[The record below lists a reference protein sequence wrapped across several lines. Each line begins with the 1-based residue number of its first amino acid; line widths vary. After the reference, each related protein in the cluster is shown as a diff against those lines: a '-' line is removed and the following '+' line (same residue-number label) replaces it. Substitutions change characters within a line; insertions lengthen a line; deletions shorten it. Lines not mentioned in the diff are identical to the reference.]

1 MGKEQELAVS
11 AGGVVAGVV
20 NTDPYTFMHD
30 SYFGNG
36 GYYSANYLVKHP
48 RESAENY
55 VNRQRVAYFLN
66 YVKPCINA
74 AVNPLF
80 DDPPARTSALDDAYW
95 TAFLKNVDGKNTSMD
110 TFMKKAAKQ
119 AKIYGA
125 MFIVVENYKDLPA
138 NKAQALAERK
148 YPYLYTVKPQDVK
161 EYALDK
167 YGNLTLIRY
176 DITYTEVVNMSKSDI
191 TESWTWTK
199 EMWQVTR
206 KGGTESGINR
216 AGVVP
221 VVPLLGAA
229 VEDDMGDRLKPFS
242 DFYQIARVN
251 LAIYNACSEL
261 RERNRNQA
269 FSVLV
274 YQMSSDDSNPDNYA
288 SINIGTNNMLL
299 YAGNNAP
306 AFITPDNGPS
316 EMLHTELKMLIE
328 EIYRMADRA
337 GVTGVQSQQSGI
349 AKEWDNKTMMQSLSD
364 FAQNCEETEQQ
375 IAVIFGNYI
384 GKELGVNVQYSR
396 NFGVVDISSELDKI
410 TDALSWA
417 VGGKF
422 DTAVKKK
429 AAKMLLSD
437 MDDEEIQAVIDDID
451 QQAVDAN
458 HAEPT
463 NNAGD
468 DGGVE

>member
-1 MGKEQELAVS
+1 MGREEELAKG
-11 AGGVVAGVV
+11 GGVVAGAV

-36 GYYSANYLVKHP
+36 GYYTANYLVKHP
-48 RESAENY
+48 RESADNY

-80 DDPPARTSALDDAYW
+80 DDPPARTAVVEDAYW
-95 TAFLKNVDGKNTSMD
+95 TEFLKNVDGKNTSMD
-110 TFMKKAAKQ
+110 AFIKKTAKQ

-125 MFIVVENYKDLPA
+125 MFIVVENFRELPA
-138 NKAQALAERK
+138 NKAQALAERI
-148 YPYLYTVKPQDVK
+148 YPYLYTVRPQDVR

-167 YGNLTLIRY
+167 YGNLTLIKY
-176 DITYTEVVNMSKSDI
+176 EIKYTEVENMSKSDV
-191 TESWTWTK
+191 TENWTWTK
-199 EMWQVTR
+199 NMWQVTR
-206 KGGTESGINR
+206 KGNTESGINS

-229 VEDDMGDRLKPFS
+229 VEDDAGDRLKPFS

-269 FSVLV
+269 FSILT
-274 YQMSSDDSNPDNYA
+274 YQMNPDDPNPDNYA
-288 SINIGTNNMLL
+288 SIKVGTNNMLL
-299 YAGNNAP
+299 YAGSNAP
-306 AFITPDNGPS
+306 AFITPENGPS

-364 FAQNCEETEQQ
+364 FAQNCEEAEQQ
-375 IAVIFGNYI
+375 IAAIFGNYI

-396 NFGVVDISSELDKI
+396 NFGVVDVTAELDKV

-417 VGGKF
+417 IGGKF
-422 DTAVKKK
+422 DVEIKKK

-437 MDDEEIQAVIDDID
+437 LNDEQIQDVVNDID
-451 QQAVDAN
+451 QQAIDAT
-458 HAEPT
+458 HAGT
-463 NNAGD
+463 DNNGG
-468 DGGVE
+468 DGGGAE